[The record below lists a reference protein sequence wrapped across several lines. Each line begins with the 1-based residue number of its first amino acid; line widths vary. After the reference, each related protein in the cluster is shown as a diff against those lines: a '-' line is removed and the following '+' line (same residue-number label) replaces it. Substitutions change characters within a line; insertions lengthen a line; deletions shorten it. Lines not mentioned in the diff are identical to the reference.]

1 MAKYTGEQLRN
12 VALLGHGSSGKTSLA
27 EAILFNSGGTSRLGR
42 VEDGTTVSD
51 WDPEEQRRR
60 ISINMSILPSEWQGY
75 KLNILDTPG
84 YMDFIGEVISAVRVA
99 DGAVI
104 VLDAV
109 SGVEVGTEAVWGYA
123 NERALPRLAFVNKMD
138 RENASFDGV
147 IKQLREA
154 FAGNIVP
161 LQLPIG
167 AEANFRGVVDLV
179 ERKAYLGSS
188 GEATE
193 VPADLADAVEEAR
206 FQLVEAAAEGDDELI
221 MKYLEGE
228 ELTPEEIR
236 RGLSAGVRKGDVI
249 LALCGSALN
258 NLGIHALM
266 RAIIDYLPSPL
277 EAPKEPATV
286 PATGE
291 EVLLTPDPNGPVAAL
306 AFKTVADP
314 FVGKLTY
321 FRVMSGKVLSDS
333 RLYNPRSGQEERIGQ
348 IFMVRGKEQ
357 ISVDEVVA
365 GDLGA
370 VTKLTQTL
378 TGDTLCDRGSQYMF
392 KPIVFP
398 HPLYEVAINPKTKAD
413 SAKMGTSLTRLTEED
428 PTLQWRQE
436 PSTRQTILAGL
447 GEAHIDVAVRRL
459 ESKFGVGVTTEV
471 PKVPY
476 RETISKVA
484 TAQYRHKKQ
493 TGGAGQFAE
502 VHLRVEPLERGK
514 GFEYVN
520 EVFGGAISSN
530 FIPSIEKGIR
540 QVMEQGVIAG
550 YPVVDIKAAVYDGK
564 EHPVDSKDIAFQI
577 AGREVFK
584 LAVQQAGPILLE
596 PIMNVTVTVPE
607 QYMGDVMS
615 DLNTRRGRVQGMEQ
629 VRGKSIV
636 RAQVPLAEMQR
647 YSTDLRSLTQGRGV
661 YTMEFSHYEPV
672 PSHIAEKII
681 AQAKQEAEAEK

>member
-60 ISINMSILPSEWQGY
+60 ISINTSILPSEWQGY

-123 NERALPRLAFVNKMD
+123 AERALPRLAFVNKMD
-138 RENASFDGV
+138 RENASLERV
-147 IKQLREA
+147 IQQLRET
-154 FAGNIVP
+154 FTGNIVP

-167 AEANFRGVVDLV
+167 TESNLRGVVDLV

-188 GEATE
+188 GETTE
-193 VPADLADAVEEAR
+193 VPADLMDAVEEAR
-206 FQLVEAAAEGDDELI
+206 FQLVEVAAEGDDELI

-228 ELTPEEIR
+228 ELTPAEIR
-236 RGLSAGVRKGDVI
+236 RGLSAGVHKGDVI
-249 LALCGSALN
+249 LVLCGSALN
-258 NLGIHALM
+258 NVGVHALM

-277 EAPKEPATV
+277 EAPKEPATI
-286 PATGE
+286 PTTGE

-321 FRVMSGKVLSDS
+321 FRVMSGRVLSDS

-348 IFMVRGKEQ
+348 VFMVRGREQ
-357 ISVDEVVA
+357 IGVEEVTA

-370 VTKLTQTL
+370 VAKLTQTL
-378 TGDTLCDRGSQYMF
+378 TGDTLCDRSNQFVF
-392 KPIVFP
+392 KPIIFP

-459 ESKFGVGVTTEV
+459 ESKFGVGVTIEV

-476 RETISKVA
+476 RETISKIA

-520 EVFGGAISSN
+520 EVFGGAISSS

-577 AGREVFK
+577 AGREAFK

-596 PIMNVTVTVPE
+596 PIMNVTITVPE

-629 VRGKSIV
+629 VRGKSII

-647 YSTDLRSLTQGRGV
+647 YSTDLRSITQGRGV

-672 PSHIAEKII
+672 PSHLAEKII
-681 AQAKQEAEAEK
+681 AQAKQEAEAER